1 MKILHNVILTDQLD
15 VVTEIA
21 TRHETE
27 PKIDFRR
34 ECMGDS
40 LSLSDFVLFLSVL
53 CSLSFI

>member
-34 ECMGDS
+34 ECIGDS
-40 LSLSDFVLFLSVL
+40 LSPSFCLAFKCIVLS
-53 CSLSFI
+53 